1 MVVAEPG
8 NSMMGRP
15 FARLALALLLGAP
28 LVAPGSMLD
37 AQWAPEMVLTD
48 SSAAPTPFGPGEH
61 LVYRVKLGWFN
72 VGYGHLTMEG
82 LEYVGDRLT
91 YRATMGINGRAV
103 MSLDDSYTTWF
114 DLETLQSWRFTR
126 DMNQGSYTGTRD
138 YMFDPQRMM
147 WERQDNDESGPLPSP
162 VPFDEITFMYFV
174 RTLPLEVGATH
185 TFDRYFKETGNPV
198 TVEVLRKDRR
208 ETDAGDFN
216 TIVVRPTFR
225 DEGLF
230 SEEGEAELHFTDDDR
245 RLLVYMWVNMPNFPG
260 GISLHLQSI
269 TEGFPVNPSSRAE
282 AMMARERRRGT
293 ARR

>member
-1 MVVAEPG
+1 MVVAESG
-8 NSMMGRP
+8 NSVTDRH

-28 LVAPGSMLD
+28 LVAAGSPLD

-126 DMNQGSYTGTRD
+126 DMNQGSYKGTRD
-138 YMFDPQRMM
+138 YVFDPQRMM

-162 VPFDEITFMYFV
+162 IPFDEITFMYFI
-174 RTLPLEVGATH
+174 RTLPLEVGETY

-198 TVEVLRKDRR
+198 TVEVLRRDTR
-208 ETDAGDFN
+208 ETDAGEFN
-216 TIVVRPTFR
+216 TIVVRPSFR

-269 TEGFPVNPSSRAE
+269 TEGFPVNPNSRTE
-282 AMMARERRRGT
+282 AMMARERRGGT